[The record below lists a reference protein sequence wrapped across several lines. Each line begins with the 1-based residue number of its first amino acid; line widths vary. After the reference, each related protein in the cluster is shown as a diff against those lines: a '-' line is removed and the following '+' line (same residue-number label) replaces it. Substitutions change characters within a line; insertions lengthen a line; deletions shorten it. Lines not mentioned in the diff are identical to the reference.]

1 MKIGYHPG
9 RFDGPAIA
17 DELLRNV
24 TAAEE
29 AGVHSLWFMD
39 HLFQIE
45 VFGRHDEPM
54 LEVYS
59 TLAWTA
65 AHTERVHL
73 GALVTAVPYR
83 APGLLMK
90 TATTLDVLSGGRAWL
105 GIGAAWNDFEAR
117 SLGLPFPPLVTRF
130 EQLEEALQIAD
141 RMFSGDTEPF
151 IGRQFRLEN
160 PLNRPEP
167 IRRPPIMIG
176 GVGEKKTLRLVAR
189 YADATNMWE
198 SVVESKLEVLRSHCE
213 REGRRFED
221 IVVTTTGSLDPGWSL
236 EQAVDHYG
244 RLADAGVDMAIVAI
258 PRDPFHRHAEFVAE
272 VVEAVAGL
280 GRPTP
285 PQLEGAPGGV
295 RLQTAQA

>member
-9 RFDGPAIA
+9 EFDGPAIA
-17 DELLRNV
+17 DELSRNV
-24 TAAEE
+24 AAAEE

-39 HLFQIE
+39 HLFQIQ
-45 VFGRHDEPM
+45 VFGQADEPM
-54 LEVYS
+54 LEAYS

-65 AHTERVHL
+65 AHTSRIQL

-83 APGLLMK
+83 APGLLIK

-105 GIGAAWNDFEAR
+105 GIGAAWNDYEAR
-117 SLGLPFPPLVTRF
+117 SLGLPFPPLAARF
-130 EQLEEALQIAD
+130 EQLEETLQIAD
-141 RMFSGDTEPF
+141 RMFSGNTEPF
-151 IGRQFRLEN
+151 VGRQFHLEQ
-160 PLNRPEP
+160 PLNQPP
-167 IRRPPIMIG
+167 PVRRPPIMIG

-198 SVVESKLEVLRSHCE
+198 SVVGEKLDVLRAHCD
-213 REGRRFED
+213 REGRPFED
-221 IVVTTTGSLDPGWSL
+221 IVVTTTGQMNPKWSL

-244 RLADAGVDMAIVAI
+244 RLADLGVDLAIVMM
-258 PRDPFHRHAEFVAE
+258 PGQPFRRHADFVAG
-272 VVEAVAGL
+272 VVEAVAEL

-295 RLQTAQA
+295 RLQPSQA